1 MLPFSSH
8 WVGMDARGYVHDTCF
23 RMAEGP
29 GFRHGDPMPKKK
41 ICLVVFIISLVAVV
55 EEVFFFF
62 LIITSYAGQP
72 VRTSLEKKK
81 KLICG

>member
-23 RMAEGP
+23 RMGEVP

-41 ICLVVFIISLVAVV
+41 ICLIVFIISLVAVV
-55 EEVFFFF
+55 EEVFF

-81 KLICG
+81 LICG

>member
-8 WVGMDARGYVHDTCF
+8 RVGMDARGYVHDTCF

-55 EEVFFFF
+55 EEVFFF
-62 LIITSYAGQP
+62 LIITSYAGQS
-72 VRTSLEKKK
+72 VQTSLEKKK
-81 KLICG
+81 LICG